1 MTQERLRLFE
11 TDLLLASR
19 AGGFDLSP
27 NFQGDLAVAQG
38 ADNIAQALTLQIL
51 VRRGELAR
59 LGWPN
64 YGSRVHELIGEPNN
78 LRTRTRLMA
87 FARSA
92 IESDPRVV
100 EVSNI
105 RAEPREG
112 ERDVVRLEMD
122 VLLISQPN
130 RLNLV
135 VDIDLGAL

>member
-11 TDLLLASR
+11 TDLLLAPR

-105 RAEPREG
+105 RAEPLAG